1 VQQKVE
7 ETIMNKQANGN
18 QEQRKPSKFGWIF
31 EEWVAHI
38 VLVGA
43 IVTVLFSG
51 VASLN
56 NLPGV

>member
-1 VQQKVE
+1 
-7 ETIMNKQANGN
+7 MNKQANGN
-18 QEQRKPSKFGWIF
+18 QEPRKASKFAWIF

-43 IVTVLFSG
+43 VVTVLFSG

>member
-1 VQQKVE
+1 
-7 ETIMNKQANGN
+7 MNKQTNGN

-31 EEWVAHI
+31 EEWVAHV